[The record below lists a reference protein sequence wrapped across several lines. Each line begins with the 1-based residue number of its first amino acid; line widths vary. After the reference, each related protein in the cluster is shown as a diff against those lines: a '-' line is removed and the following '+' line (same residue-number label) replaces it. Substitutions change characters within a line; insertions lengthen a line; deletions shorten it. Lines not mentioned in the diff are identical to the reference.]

1 MKKYTNIMVRSQE
14 DNLLKDTFS
23 YSVPDIQNRFQKLTV
38 GSSKPLNDLAKAFY
52 NWDQK
57 QEKKWRKKAKTSI

>member
-14 DNLLKDTFS
+14 DNLLKDSFF

-38 GSSKPLNDLAKAFY
+38 GSSKPLNDLAQAFY
-52 NWDQK
+52 N
-57 QEKKWRKKAKTSI
+57 